1 MKVTKR
7 GINSLIDYSK
17 LRGNKDLAERLP
29 SEEAVYVH
37 EKSRRQYNNK
47 RGIEQEQKAENK
59 SSESQTEC
67 RRRLTP
73 LFHFKSHCL
82 FCSKKVGCDKKQ
94 WHLAQTL
101 DIREIILKECQ
112 QKIEKIENDTWAIE
126 VKKRILG
133 CIDFVASEAHY
144 HRDCQVRFS
153 VGKNLLPQNQN
164 GGRNRNE
171 QILYY
176 FRKTYEWIESET
188 EIHTVTQFRDKI
200 REYCAIMVP
209 RTICIVSNI

>member
-133 CIDFVASEAHY
+133 CIDFVASEAVTITVIVKSDFRSVKICC
-144 HRDCQVRFS
+144 HRT
-153 VGKNLLPQNQN
+153 KMEAEIAMNK
-164 GGRNRNE
+164 
-171 QILYY
+171 YY
-176 FRKTYEWIESET
+176 IISEK
-188 EIHTVTQFRDKI
+188 H
-200 REYCAIMVP
+200 M
-209 RTICIVSNI
+209 SG